1 MQVDLARLRAPIAL
15 NVLGW
20 GQSVVSG
27 VEEVVRTDSTYRF
40 FECVS
45 WAFGYHRLGLGVVLK
60 RHPLQSIVGFSSS
73 KVLFGYVDPCS
84 QARVGEWRSERRFS
98 PFVV

>member
-45 WAFGYHRLGLGVVLK
+45 WAFRYH
-60 RHPLQSIVGFSSS
+60 
-73 KVLFGYVDPCS
+73 
-84 QARVGEWRSERRFS
+84 
-98 PFVV
+98 

>member
-1 MQVDLARLRAPIAL
+1 MQVDLARLRTPIAL

-27 VEEVVRTDSTYRF
+27 VDEVVRTDSTNLV

-45 WAFGYHRLGLGVVLK
+45 WAFGSH
-60 RHPLQSIVGFSSS
+60 
-73 KVLFGYVDPCS
+73 
-84 QARVGEWRSERRFS
+84 
-98 PFVV
+98 